1 MFFLLNCTLK
11 DPRAKLRA
19 EIVKLPQKPTTKQ
32 QLKIARARAHLGKQ
46 VKDFLEASAL
56 FLPTLEEVDLMPVK
70 EEMVNTPAEEVVE
83 PVDLDVDQGLDEDN
97 DFEEQDEAEI
107 PSVLLETVVLPLPSK
122 IISVEVKS
130 SIQSLISVEREL
142 RKGQANDALEGLRV
156 GLANKSLL
164 FSTDV
169 NKSKTSKQ
177 NTRAWASVRNTQSQI
192 LIHARSYQRAWQA
205 LNNI

>member
-70 EEMVNTPAEEVVE
+70 EEMVNTPAEEAVE

-142 RKGQANDALEGLRV
+142 Q
-156 GLANKSLL
+156 
-164 FSTDV
+164 
-169 NKSKTSKQ
+169 
-177 NTRAWASVRNTQSQI
+177 
-192 LIHARSYQRAWQA
+192 
-205 LNNI
+205 